1 LYPTLYRTLRRKL
14 TFLTGVALAACL
26 ASAQEPAK
34 PPTGTVASGI
44 AAAAPANDVVC
55 PLSVGT
61 AFNAS
66 LLESIDTRRNK
77 AGDKF
82 RAETTETVRYG
93 RSVVFPKG
101 TIIEGH
107 IVRSSTAAHGKD
119 RVALFL
125 EFDRAILKN
134 GQSAAMNA
142 GIQAIAVGPNAAA
155 KFAPAAGGE
164 DLEEAP
170 WRTQGPPSD
179 RALPLDTNLNADGSM
194 KNLVAVSRET
204 DDLNGVM
211 IRPPAMEL
219 PLTQGAF
226 TKGGLLTSD
235 SKGALG
241 APEIKIYTPLSAGS
255 DGTVLLSSKRNV
267 RLERGTRLLVVIQPP
282 PGTDTVLR

>member
-1 LYPTLYRTLRRKL
+1 MYQRL
-14 TFLTGVALAACL
+14 TVKMMIGLALLVCA

-34 PPTGTVASGI
+34 PVAK
-44 AAAAPANDVVC
+44 AAPAAKKAPADVVC

-61 AFNAS
+61 AFNAR
-66 LLESIDTRRNK
+66 LLESIDARRSK

-82 RAETTETVRYG
+82 RAVTIETVRYG
-93 RSVVFPKG
+93 RSVIFPKG

-107 IVRSSTAAHGKD
+107 IVRSSTAAEGGD
-119 RVALFL
+119 RVAMFL
-125 EFDRAILKN
+125 EFDRAILGN
-134 GQSAAMNA
+134 GQSAVMNA

-155 KFAPAAGGE
+155 AKSADPAAGG
-164 DLEEAP
+164 DDAGDASK
-170 WRTQGPPSD
+170 RAQASPSE
-179 RALPLDTNLNADGSM
+179 RALPVDANLSAEDAGT
-194 KNLVAVSRET
+194 NLVAVSRET
-204 DDLNGVM
+204 QDTNSAM

-226 TKGGLLTSD
+226 TKSGLLTAD

-255 DGTVLLSSKRNV
+255 GGTVLMSSKKNV

-282 PGTDTVLR
+282 PGPDAVAK